1 MSWSIHHTRSESY
14 AAQANAAIAKGDT
27 ALAESLFQLAAQE
40 ETLALEQIEQG
51 KKRTL
56 GITAVS
62 AVSLWF
68 KARDLRQVER
78 LACGWLATDLLPDFA
93 ITQLQEILQT
103 SWNEKIFQ
111 QYGVKF
117 FPGEVLV
124 SVSGGGIVTGGA
136 PLDLIHRKVD
146 EVRSYFYRTIE
157 MLLNRPFRKHGHP
170 SPEIQQQFRPWL
182 IQAPAGSYQFAVRV
196 QKPTQLELFPEP
208 SPDVEEITKKF
219 LEIVDASVDE
229 SQEVIEKIV
238 PDPEYRQVFLKLARN
253 LAPTGKTFKR
263 LEIKSATDT
272 EARPIILLP
281 ESRKEINESLRKGK
295 KPIDASLGLK
305 DRQLVGIL
313 RGLQLDKDWIEVR
326 ADGEEGTIR
335 IYQTGDI
342 IDDIVGSMV
351 NHRVIVDVSERP
363 DGKMIFRDIQ
373 SEE

>member
-1 MSWSIHHTRSESY
+1 
-14 AAQANAAIAKGDT
+14 
-27 ALAESLFQLAAQE
+27 
-40 ETLALEQIEQG
+40 
-51 KKRTL
+51 
-56 GITAVS
+56 
-62 AVSLWF
+62 
-68 KARDLRQVER
+68 
-78 LACGWLATDLLPDFA
+78 
-93 ITQLQEILQT
+93 
-103 SWNEKIFQ
+103 
-111 QYGVKF
+111 
-117 FPGEVLV
+117 
-124 SVSGGGIVTGGA
+124 
-136 PLDLIHRKVD
+136 
-146 EVRSYFYRTIE
+146 
-157 MLLNRPFRKHGHP
+157 
-170 SPEIQQQFRPWL
+170 
-182 IQAPAGSYQFAVRV
+182 
-196 QKPTQLELFPEP
+196 
-208 SPDVEEITKKF
+208 
-219 LEIVDASVDE
+219 
-229 SQEVIEKIV
+229 
-238 PDPEYRQVFLKLARN
+238 LKLARN